1 MPMYEYGCLDCARQF
16 ERLLPMNATDQ
27 QIVCPFCQS
36 THVRRRLSLFATQT
50 QSRGDAAL
58 ATTTTTTSSGCGCSG
73 CSCGSRS

>member
-36 THVRRRLSLFATQT
+36 THVRRRLSVFATQNR
-50 QSRGDAAL
+50 SDAAVA
-58 ATTTTTTSSGCGCSG
+58 ATTTTTGGGCGCSG

>member
-36 THVRRRLSLFATQT
+36 THVRRRLSLFATQ
-50 QSRGDAAL
+50 SRGDAAVA
-58 ATTTTTTSSGCGCSG
+58 ATTTTTGGGCGCSG